1 MSPWP
6 FVKLGSL
13 ADFKNG
19 LNFSSQNWGR
29 GLKVIGVTDFQDYSY
44 PRYDEVA
51 EINPSGVVREAD
63 YLEEGDVLFVRSNG
77 NPNLIGRTLFI
88 KGLPEKM
95 SHSGFTIRLRFK
107 TDKVFRPFYVYLFK
121 SCLIRA
127 VLSIYGGGTNINNL
141 NQQILAN
148 LDVPAPPFATQ
159 QKIAALLSAY
169 DELIENNR
177 RRIALLDN
185 LAEDIYRE
193 WFVRLRFPSH
203 EKVRV
208 LKGIPEGWDLVKL
221 EHAFKFTGGGTP
233 SKEID
238 RYWTDGDVNW
248 FTPSDITGSDGIF
261 LERSGEQCTEDGYNN
276 SSAKMFPPYSVM
288 LTSRATIG
296 AIGINLTPACTNQGF
311 ITCIPNA
318 RYPLPYL
325 YHFLKLA
332 KPHFELLSSGAT
344 FAELTKGTFKRID
357 ILTPPEPTVAE
368 FARIEAP
375 LFKAIENHQRAN
387 RKLMETRDKLLPRLI
402 SGKLSVENLDI
413 KFPPGMAEELKI
425 EPTTRAHA

>member
-193 WFVRLRFPSH
+193 WFVRLRFPGH
-203 EKVRV
+203 EHTPIT
-208 LKGIPEGWDLVKL
+208 KGVPEGWEKIYL
-221 EHAFKFTGGGTP
+221 
-233 SKEID
+233 
-238 RYWTDGDVNW
+238 GDVVE
-248 FTPSDITGSDGIF
+248 TQYGYTETASDEPIGPKF
-261 LERSGEQCTEDGYNN
+261 LRGTDINKMPFIDWSTVPYCPIDEIQQRKYQLRVGDILIIRMADPGKVAIVEREIEAVFASYLIRLVPID
-276 SSAKMFPPYSVM
+276 A
-288 LTSRATIG
+288 R
-296 AIGINLTPACTNQGF
+296 LTPYYLFYCLSDDKYQDF
-311 ITCIPNA
+311 IAGVST
-318 RYPLPYL
+318 
-325 YHFLKLA
+325 
-332 KPHFELLSSGAT
+332 GAT
-344 FAELTKGTFKRID
+344 RKTAS
-357 ILTPPEPTVAE
+357 
-368 FARIEAP
+368 AP
-375 LFKAIENHQRAN
+375 LLVDFHLLLPTEPLIRAFEDAVRPLRQQITILLVQN
-387 RKLMETRDKLLPRLI
+387 EKLRAARNLLLPRLMNGEI
-402 SGKLSVENLDI
+402 SV
-413 KFPPGMAEELKI
+413 
-425 EPTTRAHA
+425 